1 MLILTEFPKLHSFIA
16 LRSFR
21 TRFCAK
27 NCPVR
32 SLSYTGN
39 RFAALQATPSA
50 QGTGP
55 TEKSAL
61 SVRYEHEKLA
71 ALKYCVEQNADD
83 LAAELRA
90 IPGNTLGNI
99 GPGAKEKQ
107 KGAGA
112 IDSRKPQSAKHY
124 DKRRA
129 RDSNPQ
135 PLAGQLISNQSASH
149 SLTLLGCH

>member
-50 QGTGP
+50 QSKGP

-61 SVRYEHEKLA
+61 GTRQEREKLA
-71 ALKYCVEQNADD
+71 ALKYYMEHEADD
-83 LAAELRA
+83 LAAELWT

-99 GPGAKEKQ
+99 GSGAKEKQ

-112 IDSRKPQSAKHY
+112 IDSRKPQSAKH
-124 DKRRA
+124 
-129 RDSNPQ
+129 
-135 PLAGQLISNQSASH
+135 
-149 SLTLLGCH
+149 